1 MSGIHGFAAHNGVS
15 DPTDILNRMLKAIPS
30 PESSVKYHWAT
41 QEGHAGLGTIYPSRT
56 GGSRYFAEDASN
68 GLWCV
73 FDGIIYRDNN
83 DLDREDLIEH
93 DGATLLLEHYLR
105 SGIDCLRKI
114 NGSFNVAWWDGKN
127 RRMVLANDKFGQR
140 PLFWGS
146 RNGTLVFASML
157 ARIMATGMLPREID
171 VEGFA
176 DLLSYEYIL
185 GEKTLF
191 KDIHI
196 LPPASYL
203 TYKDTTVHVE
213 QYWHLDHIQPHGR
226 YDKRRLDELEN
237 ILKIAV
243 RRSTRSDLNCAIAM
257 TGGLDSR
264 CILAAAANQKLSF
277 FTHTSGQPNSTD
289 VVLAKQLADQT
300 GVRHSFELT
309 DPHALSEW
317 LTPMVLHQG
326 GIMATLHSHTCQILY
341 SHPSFDAVVHGIGG
355 EFIRSFWATP
365 KDLTISN
372 FTTVQK
378 LLKQRML
385 GKKRPRYL
393 EQLWKQEF
401 RILGLR
407 APEEHI
413 NTILSG
419 YTSQDPSFASVMDY
433 LYLHERCRKFLN
445 KGILTVRPSV
455 DVYFPYL
462 DHQWI
467 EAVAAIPISER
478 ITNRIQIDL
487 IRRLCPE
494 ILDFPYAKNLIP
506 LSAPPWKVK
515 TIKYYRGIK
524 QRGYQ
529 RLGLVYRGPAEVPTS
544 YYSRWIREEMR
555 NTITD
560 IVYNPKAA
568 FRTYLNWETVET
580 LLNQHFSGKENWETL
595 VAALTVFEISH
606 KLWVAP

>member
-1 MSGIHGFAAHNGVS
+1 MSGIYGFAAHHGIS

-30 PESSVKYHWAT
+30 PGPSVKYQCAT
-41 QEGHAGLGTIYPSRT
+41 QDGHAGLGTIHPSRT
-56 GGSRYFAEDASN
+56 GGSRYFAEDVSDS
-68 GLWCV
+68 LWCI

-83 DLDREDLIEH
+83 GLDRENLIEH
-93 DGATLLLEHYLR
+93 DGAALLLEQYIK
-105 SGIDCLRKI
+105 SGIDCLQKI

-127 RRMVLANDKFGQR
+127 RCLILANDKLSYR
-140 PLFWGS
+140 PLFWGL
-146 RNGTLVFASML
+146 RNSTLVFASML
-157 ARIMATGMLPREID
+157 ARIMATGLLSREID
-171 VEGFA
+171 MEGFA

-203 TYKDTTVHVE
+203 TYEENTIHIG
-213 QYWHLDHIQPHGR
+213 QYWHLDHIKPHGK

-237 ILKIAV
+237 IFKLAV
-243 RRSTRSDLNCAIAM
+243 RRSTRSDLQCTIAM

-277 FTHTSGQPNSTD
+277 STHTSGQPNSTD
-289 VVLAKQLADQT
+289 VVLAKKLANQT

-309 DPHALSEW
+309 DPHFLSEW

-341 SHPSFDAVVHGIGG
+341 SPPAFDAVIHGVGG
-355 EFIRSFWATP
+355 EFIRSFWASP
-365 KDLTISN
+365 KDLTIGN

-378 LLKQRML
+378 LLRQRML
-385 GKKRPRYL
+385 GKKRPQYL
-393 EQLWKQEF
+393 EQIWKQEF
-401 RILGLR
+401 RTLSLR
-407 APEEHI
+407 APEEHLH
-413 NTILSG
+413 TLLSG
-419 YTSQDPSFASVMDY
+419 YTPQDSSLVATMDY

-445 KGILTVRPSV
+445 KGVLTVRPSV
-455 DVYFPYL
+455 DVYFPYF

-478 ITNRIQIDL
+478 VTNRIQIDL

-515 TIKYYRGIK
+515 TIKYYREIK
-524 QRGYQ
+524 RRGYQ
-529 RLGLVYRGPAEVPTS
+529 RLGLVYRGPTEVPTS

-555 NTITD
+555 NTLVD
-560 IVYNPKAA
+560 ILYNPHAA
-568 FRTYLNWETVET
+568 FRTYLHWETVET
-580 LLNQHFSGKENWETL
+580 LLNQHFSGDENWETL